1 MVYDVVVVGGG
12 PAGYTA
18 AMYAARAGLTVLVL
32 EKLSAG
38 GQMALTDK
46 IENYPGMPM
55 GIDGFTLGE
64 AIQQGAEQAGAESL
78 LAEVFEADLAA
89 SPKIL
94 RTSEGTVEAKTVILA
109 TGAKPRLLGLP
120 LEQELTGRGVH
131 YCAHCDGYLYRGRTV
146 AVVGGGNSAV
156 ADALQLSR
164 MAKKVYLIHRRD
176 RLRAEKAVS
185 APLLQAENAEILYN
199 SQVTALLRDGR
210 LTGVQL
216 KDGRQLAVDGL
227 FVSVGRDPET
237 ALFSQVA
244 RDEAGY
250 ILAGESTETSL
261 PGVFAAGDLRTKP
274 MRQIVTA
281 AADGAV
287 AAQAA
292 EQYLQRMEN

>member
-18 AMYAARAGLTVLVL
+18 AMYAARAGHRVLVL

-38 GQMALTDK
+38 GQMALTPN
-46 IENYPGMPM
+46 IENYPGLPM
-55 GIDGFTLGE
+55 GIDGFSLGE
-64 AIQQGAEQAGAESL
+64 AMQQGAEQAGAESL
-78 LAEVFEADLAA
+78 LAEVLEADLEA
-89 SPKIL
+89 SPKVL
-94 RTSEGTVEAKTVILA
+94 RTSEGNIIAKTVILA
-109 TGAKPRLLGLP
+109 TGAKPRLLGIP
-120 LEQELTGRGVH
+120 MEQELTGRGVH

-146 AVVGGGNSAV
+146 AVVGGGNSAM

-164 MAKKVYLIHRRD
+164 MAQKVYLIHRRD

-185 APLLQAENAEILYN
+185 APLLEAKNVEILYN
-199 SQVTALLRDGR
+199 SQVDALLQDGR

-216 KDGRQLAVDGL
+216 KNGRQLAVDGL

-250 ILAGESTETSL
+250 ILAGESTETSI

-274 MRQIVTA
+274 MRQIITA

-287 AAQAA
+287 AAQSA
-292 EQYLQRMEN
+292 EHHLQKTEN

>member
-18 AMYAARAGLTVLVL
+18 AMYAARAGHRVLVL

-38 GQMALTDK
+38 GQMALTPN
-46 IENYPGMPM
+46 IENYPGLPM
-55 GIDGFTLGE
+55 GIDGFSLGE
-64 AIQQGAEQAGAESL
+64 AMQQGAEQAGAESL
-78 LAEVFEADLAA
+78 LAEVLEADLEA
-89 SPKIL
+89 SPKVL
-94 RTSEGTVEAKTVILA
+94 RTSEGNIIAKTVILA
-109 TGAKPRLLGLP
+109 TGAKPRLLGIP
-120 LEQELTGRGVH
+120 MEQELTGRGVH

-164 MAKKVYLIHRRD
+164 MAQKVYLIHRRD

-185 APLLQAENAEILYN
+185 APLLEAKNVEILYN
-199 SQVTALLRDGR
+199 SQVDALLQDGR

-216 KDGRQLAVDGL
+216 KNGRQLAVDGL

-250 ILAGESTETSL
+250 ILAGESTETSI

-274 MRQIVTA
+274 MRQIITA

-287 AAQAA
+287 AAQSA
-292 EQYLQRMEN
+292 EHHLQKTEN

>member
-18 AMYAARAGLTVLVL
+18 AMYAARAGLSVLVL

-46 IENYPGMPM
+46 IENYPGIPL

-64 AIQQGAEQAGAESL
+64 AMQQGAEQAGANSL
-78 LAEVFEADLAA
+78 LAEVYEADLMAE
-89 SPKIL
+89 PKVL
-94 RTSEGTVEAKTVILA
+94 RTSEGTVNAKTVILA
-109 TGAKPRLLGLP
+109 TGAKPRLLGIP
-120 LEQELTGRGVH
+120 GEQELTGRGVH

-185 APLLQAENAEILYN
+185 APLMQAENVEILYN
-199 SQVTALLRDGR
+199 SQVDSLLRDGR
-210 LTGVQL
+210 LTGLQL
-216 KDGRQLAVDGL
+216 QDGRQLSVDGL
-227 FVSVGRDPET
+227 FVSVGRNPET
-237 ALFSQVA
+237 GLFPQAA
-244 RDEAGY
+244 RDETGY
-250 ILAGESTETSL
+250 ILAGESTETSI

-287 AAQAA
+287 AAQSA
-292 EQYLQRMEN
+292 EHYLL

>member
-18 AMYAARAGLTVLVL
+18 AMYAARAGLSVLVL

-46 IENYPGMPM
+46 IDNYPGMPM
-55 GIDGFTLGE
+55 GVDGFTLGE
-64 AIQQGAEQAGAESL
+64 AMQKGAEMAGAESL
-78 LAEVFEADLAA
+78 LATVTGAELVSD
-89 SPKIL
+89 PKVL
-94 RTSEGTVEAKTVILA
+94 HTSEGDIAAKAVILA
-109 TGAKPRLLGLP
+109 TGAKPRLLGIP

-185 APLLQAENAEILYN
+185 APLFQAENVEILYHT
-199 SQVTALLRDGR
+199 QVKQLLRDGR

-216 KDGRQLAVDGL
+216 QDGRALAVDGL

-237 ALFSQVA
+237 ELFSQVS
-244 RDEAGY
+244 RDSAGY
-250 ILAGESTETSL
+250 ILADESTATNL
-261 PGVFAAGDLRTKP
+261 PGVFAAGDLRTKSL
-274 MRQIVTA
+274 RQIITA

-287 AAQAA
+287 AAQSA
-292 EQYLQRMEN
+292 EHYLQTLEN

>member
-18 AMYAARAGLTVLVL
+18 AMYAARAGLSVLVL

-46 IENYPGMPM
+46 IENYPGLPM
-55 GIDGFTLGE
+55 GVDGFTLGE
-64 AIQQGAEQAGAESL
+64 AMQQGAEQAGAETR
-78 LAEVFEADLAA
+78 LAEVRHAELDA
-89 SPKIL
+89 SPKVLHTSDGQIL
-94 RTSEGTVEAKTVILA
+94 GRTVILA
-109 TGAKPRLLGLP
+109 TGARARLLGLP

-164 MAKKVYLIHRRD
+164 LAKKVYLIHRRD
-176 RLRAEKAVS
+176 SLRAEKAVS
-185 APLLQAENAEILYN
+185 APLFKAENVEILYN
-199 SQVTALLRDGR
+199 SQVTEILRDGR
-210 LTGVQL
+210 LTGLHLQ
-216 KDGRQLAVDGL
+216 DGRALAVDGL
-227 FVSVGRDPET
+227 FVSVGRTPET
-237 ALFSQVA
+237 SLFALEK
-244 RDEAGY
+244 DEAGY
-250 ILAGESTETSL
+250 IIADESTATNI

-274 MRQIVTA
+274 MRQIITA

-287 AAQAA
+287 AASAA
-292 EQYLQRMEN
+292 EHYLSKLQ

>member
-18 AMYAARAGLTVLVL
+18 AMYAARAGLSVLVL

-46 IENYPGMPM
+46 IENYPGLPM
-55 GIDGFTLGE
+55 GVDGFTLGE
-64 AIQQGAEQAGAESL
+64 AMQQGAEQAGAETL
-78 LAEVFEADLAA
+78 LAEVRHAELEA
-89 SPKIL
+89 SPKVL
-94 RTSEGTVEAKTVILA
+94 HTSEGEVLGRTVILA
-109 TGAKPRLLGLP
+109 TGAKAKLLGLP

-164 MAKKVYLIHRRD
+164 LARKVYLIHRRD
-176 RLRAEKAVS
+176 SLRAEKAVS
-185 APLLQAENAEILYN
+185 APLFQAENVEILYN
-199 SQVTALLRDGR
+199 SQVTEILRDGR
-210 LTGVQL
+210 LTGLLLQ
-216 KDGRQLAVDGL
+216 DGRTLPVDGL
-227 FVSVGRDPET
+227 FVSVGRAPET
-237 ALFSQVA
+237 ALFSAEKDDV
-244 RDEAGY
+244 GY
-250 ILAGESTETSL
+250 IKADESTITSI

-274 MRQIVTA
+274 MRQIITA

-287 AAQAA
+287 AAAAA
-292 EQYLQRMEN
+292 EHYLLQLH

>member
-18 AMYAARAGLTVLVL
+18 AMYAARAGLSVLVL

-46 IENYPGMPM
+46 IENYPGIPL

-64 AIQQGAEQAGAESL
+64 AMQQGAEQAGANSL
-78 LAEVFEADLAA
+78 LAEVYEADLMAE
-89 SPKIL
+89 PKVL
-94 RTSEGTVEAKTVILA
+94 RTSEGTVNAKTVILA
-109 TGAKPRLLGLP
+109 TGAKPRPLGVP
-120 LEQELTGRGVH
+120 GEQELTGRGVH

-185 APLLQAENAEILYN
+185 APLMQAENVEILYN
-199 SQVTALLRDGR
+199 SQVEALLRDGR
-210 LTGVQL
+210 LTGLQL
-216 KDGRQLAVDGL
+216 QDGRQLSVDGL
-227 FVSVGRDPET
+227 FVSVGRNPET
-237 ALFSQVA
+237 GLFPQAA

-250 ILAGESTETSL
+250 ILAGESTETSI

-287 AAQAA
+287 AAQSA
-292 EQYLQRMEN
+292 EHYLQSIEQ